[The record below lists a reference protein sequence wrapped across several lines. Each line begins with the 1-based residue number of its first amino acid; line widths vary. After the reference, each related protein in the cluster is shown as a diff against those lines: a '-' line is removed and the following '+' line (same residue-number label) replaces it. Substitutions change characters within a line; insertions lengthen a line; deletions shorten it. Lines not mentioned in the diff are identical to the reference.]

1 MFTKATE
8 TSVLSKILFF
18 FFLHLNMIVTKL
30 MLKVKKKKVIFF
42 SPLWLQGSKITLTC
56 WVGLQW
62 LICGLFKLSR

>member
-1 MFTKATE
+1 MFTKASE

-18 FFLHLNMIVTKL
+18 FSHLNMIVTKL
-30 MLKVKKKKVIFF
+30 MLKVKKKKKVIFF
-42 SPLWLQGSKITLTC
+42 PPLWLQGSKITLTC